1 MEHEEIYTLMME
13 ALDGEIEGSGRREL
27 EGHLQ
32 DCTNCQREWR
42 AIQAIHQLFLDTPV
56 LSPAADFAEM
66 TLRQIPV
73 SPYRIWLVSGVYGL
87 LLLSGLVPL
96 IAVIWLTIEF
106 GPVLNQPAFVRIIT
120 QVGSQVWGLGQV
132 VVGAVWQ
139 GVGTT
144 GELLG
149 QQPNII
155 GWLLVM
161 AGIVFLWGGVY
172 SRMTNPRRM

>member
-13 ALDGEIEGSGRREL
+13 ALDGEIEDSGRRDL
-27 EGHLQ
+27 EGHLH
-32 DCTNCQREWR
+32 DCTPCQREWR
-42 AIQAIHQLFLDTPV
+42 AIQTIHQLFLDTPI
-56 LSPAADFAEM
+56 LSPAADFAER

-96 IAVIWLTIEF
+96 IALIWLTVEF
-106 GPVLNQPAFVRIIT
+106 GPALNQPAFVRIIT

-132 VVGAVWQ
+132 IAGAAWQ
-139 GVGTT
+139 AVGTT

-172 SRMTNPRRM
+172 SRMTSPRRI

>member
-13 ALDGEIEGSGRREL
+13 VLDDDIEDSGRREL
-27 EGHLQ
+27 DGHLR
-32 DCTNCQREWR
+32 DCEPCQKDWQ

-56 LSPAADFAEM
+56 LSPAAGFAER

-87 LLLSGLVPL
+87 LLLSGLIPL
-96 IAVIWLTIEF
+96 IAMIWLSAEF
-106 GPVLNQPAFVRIIT
+106 GPALNQPAFVRILLQAGT
-120 QVGSQVWGLGQV
+120 QVWGLGQV
-132 VVGAVWQ
+132 VVGAAWQ
-139 GVGTT
+139 ALGTT

-149 QQPNII
+149 QQPNIL

-161 AGIVFLWGGVY
+161 AGIVFIWGGVF
-172 SRMTNPRRM
+172 SQMTSPRRI

>member
-1 MEHEEIYTLMME
+1 MME
-13 ALDGEIEGSGRREL
+13 ALDGDIEDSGRREL
-27 EGHLQ
+27 DSHLH
-32 DCTNCQREWR
+32 DCTTCQREWR
-42 AIQAIHQLFLDTPV
+42 AIQAIHQLFLDTPA
-56 LSPAADFAEM
+56 LSPAADFAER

-73 SPYRIWLVSGVYGL
+73 SPYRIWLVSGVYGM

-106 GPVLNQPAFVRIIT
+106 GPALNQPAFVRIIT
-120 QVGSQVWGLGQV
+120 QVGSQIWGLGQV
-132 VVGAVWQ
+132 VVGAAWQ
-139 GVGTT
+139 GMGTT

-172 SRMTNPRRM
+172 SQLTSPRRI